1 MKKDII
7 GLIIG
12 CLVGSV
18 ATGVAIYFTNNPW
31 CFIICIVCG
40 LIGSNIGASMDKK
53 NKKQPPRKK

>member
-1 MKKDII
+1 MKNDIK

-31 CFIICIVCG
+31 CFVLCMVCG
-40 LIGSNIGASMDKK
+40 LIGSAIGSSMDKK
-53 NKKQPPRKK
+53 NKK